1 MKRKLFKVVMTTVL
15 SLSLCVIVLAAGAIQ
30 VQAAGGLFHTV
41 SMEQEG
47 SGRLYWNY
55 GKNMEFF
62 LLDGENYNE
71 NCRIKKGESYRFSS
85 LTDRGFIAEPE
96 EGWYFDGVFDG
107 SGRRLPLETVNI
119 DVIRV
124 KVKGIY
130 FYDYI
135 PSYDNPQYRRLTEKA
150 YKELMKTSLKALYG
164 TRVYKVMDRTV
175 LYRLP
180 EKDGTYYPVFRKMK
194 AAPFPGSVNLVK
206 KLDSPDFYAAGQK
219 DFEAKYSS
227 SSSKIIKIDKK
238 TGLCSVKGPGIA
250 TLTVKVSATEKTLGA
265 VHRVTVTV
273 MPEAVSGLSAARAA
287 DKKSV
292 TVKWKGDSRY
302 SGYEVQISSG
312 KGFSAITAKKNAAS
326 GKTNSTKVSTAKSAV
341 CRYVRVRPYKTSKG
355 QKLYGPY
362 VSAKVAV

>member
-1 MKRKLFKVVMTTVL
+1 MKRKQFKAIMTAVL
-15 SLSLCVIVLAAGAIQ
+15 SLSLCVIVLVAGTMQ
-30 VQAAGGLFHTV
+30 VQAAGGLSYTV

-47 SGRLYWNY
+47 SGKLYWNY

-71 NCRIKKGESYRFSS
+71 NCRIKKGEKYRFSS
-85 LTDRGFIAEPE
+85 LADRGFIAEPAE
-96 EGWYFDGVFDG
+96 SRYFDGVFDS
-107 SGRRLPLETVNI
+107 SGRKLSLETVNI
-119 DVIRV
+119 DIIRV

-175 LYRLP
+175 LYSLP
-180 EKDGTYYPVFRKMK
+180 KKDGTYYPVFRKMK
-194 AAPFPGSVNLVK
+194 AAHFPGSLALVK
-206 KLDSPDFYAAGQK
+206 KPDSPDFYAAGQK

-250 TLTVKVSATEKTLGA
+250 TLTVKIAATEKTLGA
-265 VHRVTVTV
+265 VYKVTVTV
-273 MPEAVSGLSAARAA
+273 KPEAVSSLSAERAA

-302 SGYEVQISSG
+302 SGYEVQLSSG
-312 KGFSAITAKKNAAS
+312 ESFSKITAKKTAAS

-341 CRYVRVRPYKTSKG
+341 CKYVRVRPYKTSKG

-362 VSAKVAV
+362 VSAKVTV

>member
-1 MKRKLFKVVMTTVL
+1 MKKKLFSGVMTAVL
-15 SLSLCVIVLAAGAIQ
+15 SLTVCVMVLAAGAYQ
-30 VQAAGGLFHTV
+30 AQAAGGLSYTV

-47 SGRLYWNY
+47 SGKLYWNY
-55 GKNMEFF
+55 GRNMEFF
-62 LLDGENYNE
+62 LLNGEDYNE
-71 NCRIKKGESYRFSS
+71 NCRIKEGEKYKFSS
-85 LTDRGFIAEPE
+85 LTDRGFIAEPA
-96 EGWYFDGVFDG
+96 EGWYFDGIFDG
-107 SGRRLPLETVNI
+107 SGRKLSLETINI
-119 DVIRV
+119 NIIRV

-135 PSYDNPQYRRLTEKA
+135 PSYENPQYRRLTEKA
-150 YKELMKTSLKALYG
+150 YRELMKTSLKALYG
-164 TRVYKVMDRTV
+164 TRVYKVMDKKV
-175 LYRLP
+175 LYSLSK
-180 EKDGTYYPVFRKMK
+180 KDGTYYPVFRKMK
-194 AAPFPGSVNLVK
+194 AAPFPGSPALVK

-219 DFEAKYSS
+219 GFEAKYSS

-265 VHRVTVTV
+265 VHKVTVTV
-273 MPEAVSGLSAARAA
+273 KPEAVSSLSAVRAA

-302 SGYEVQISSG
+302 SGYEVQLSSG
-312 KGFSAITAKKNAAS
+312 GRFANITARKTAAS
-326 GKTNSTKVSTAKSAV
+326 GKTRSTKVSTAKSAI

-362 VSAKVAV
+362 VSAKVTV

>member
-1 MKRKLFKVVMTTVL
+1 MNRKQFKTVMTAVL
-15 SLSLCVIVLAAGAIQ
+15 SLSLCVIILAASTMQ
-30 VQAAGGLFHTV
+30 VQAARGLSYTV

-47 SGRLYWNY
+47 SGDLYWNY

-71 NCRIKKGESYRFSS
+71 NCRIKKGEKYRFSS
-85 LTDRGFIAEPE
+85 LTDRGFIADPE
-96 EGWYFDGVFDG
+96 EGWYFDGVFD
-107 SGRRLPLETVNI
+107 SGGRKLSLEAVNI
-119 DVIRV
+119 DIIRV
-124 KVKGIY
+124 KVKGVY

-135 PSYDNPQYRRLTEKA
+135 PSYDNPQYRRLTEQA
-150 YKELMKTSLKALYG
+150 YKELMKTSLKTLYG
-164 TRVYKVMDRTV
+164 TRVYKVMKRTV

-180 EKDGTYYPVFRKMK
+180 EKDGTCYPVFRKMK
-194 AAPFPGSVNLVK
+194 AAHFPGSLTIVK

-219 DFEAKYSS
+219 NFEAKYSS
-227 SSSKIIKIDKK
+227 SSSRIIKIDKK

-250 TLTVKVSATEKTLGA
+250 TLTVKIAATEKTLGT
-265 VHRVTVTV
+265 VYKVTVTV
-273 MPEAVSGLSAARAA
+273 NPEAVSSLSAERAA
-287 DKKSV
+287 NKKSV

-302 SGYEVQISSG
+302 SGYEVQLSSG
-312 KGFSAITAKKNAAS
+312 ESFSKISAKKTAAS
-326 GKTNSTKVSTAKSAV
+326 GKTRSTKVSTAKSAV